1 MRDSPPLK
9 STFAGMHPCPPQFI
23 DTTTDTREMFDRYNT
38 VDDDDTRLAVDQ
50 MQAWLGNVDHS
61 VDQKRNII

>member
-1 MRDSPPLK
+1 
-9 STFAGMHPCPPQFI
+9 MHPCPPQFI